1 MLAMTANDAQVMLEL
16 FFAIYFAL
24 IIDRSHVAYN
34 PYDTYS
40 AWTGKSPAHRRLIIS
55 WLILVLLPLL
65 HFALTYLVLGEYP
78 IKLDMTPYGV
88 LNIVMIGF
96 LSFFTFGY
104 YRMFEAF
111 LNAFPRFFY
120 TEWELMKRHKEVR
133 PGFWAHFMP
142 GLLYILMTILVQILI
157 IYF

>member
-1 MLAMTANDAQVMLEL
+1 MVNDAQIMLEL

-40 AWTGKSPAHRRLIIS
+40 AWTRKSLAHRRLAIS
-55 WLILVLLPLL
+55 WLILVFLPLL
-65 HFALTYLVLGEYP
+65 QFAITYLVLGEYP
-78 IKLDMTPYGV
+78 IALDMTLYGV

-111 LNAFPRFFY
+111 LNEFPRFFY
-120 TEWELMKRHKEVR
+120 SEQELSKRHIEMR
-133 PGFWAHFMP
+133 PGFWAHFTP
-142 GLLYILMTILVQILI
+142 GLLYILLTIFVLILI
-157 IYF
+157 IHF